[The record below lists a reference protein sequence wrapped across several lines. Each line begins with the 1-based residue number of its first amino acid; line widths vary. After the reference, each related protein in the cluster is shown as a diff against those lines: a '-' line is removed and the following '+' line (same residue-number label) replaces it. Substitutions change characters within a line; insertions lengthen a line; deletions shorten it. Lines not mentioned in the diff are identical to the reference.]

1 MSQYLPYGE
10 FEWVKNVNN
19 FDVTSVSKNSL
30 YGVRLLQNVA
40 EKYSIKVANVK
51 EIVPNV
57 GKKN

>member
-1 MSQYLPYGE
+1 MSQCFPYGE

-19 FDVTSVSKNSL
+19 FDVNSVSKNSL

-57 GKKN
+57 GKRN